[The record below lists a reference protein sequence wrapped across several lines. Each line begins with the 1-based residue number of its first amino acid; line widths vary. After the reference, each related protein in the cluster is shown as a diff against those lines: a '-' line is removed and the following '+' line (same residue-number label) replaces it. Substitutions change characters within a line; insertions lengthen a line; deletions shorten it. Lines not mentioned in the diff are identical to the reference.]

1 MDFAAHSQPS
11 TDAITLVTATA
22 CRTGLGLAA
31 GGGNAH
37 ALARRC
43 MR

>member
-1 MDFAAHSQPS
+1 MDFAAYSQPS
-11 TDAITLVTATA
+11 TDAITFVTAAA
-22 CRTGLGLAA
+22 CRADLGLAA
-31 GGGNAH
+31 GDGNAH